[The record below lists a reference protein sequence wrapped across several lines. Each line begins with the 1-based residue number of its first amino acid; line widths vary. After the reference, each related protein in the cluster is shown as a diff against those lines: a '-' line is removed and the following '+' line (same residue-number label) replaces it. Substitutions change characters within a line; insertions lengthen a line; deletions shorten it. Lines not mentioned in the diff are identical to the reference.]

1 MQDYSESALVEKPAI
16 ALFAAL
22 GYKTA
27 NTFHERLGKNGTLGR
42 ETYDEVVLSPRLR
55 AALHRLNPGLSWEAI
70 EIAVEELTR
79 DRSALSLANANR
91 EVYGLLK
98 NGVNIRIRGD
108 GDEEIDETVRV
119 IDWNNLANNDF
130 LLVSQFWIAGEMY
143 KRRADL
149 VGFVNGLPLLFI
161 ELKAAH
167 KRLENALR
175 DNLRDYKDTIPQIFW
190 YNAFIILS
198 NGRQSRIGSI
208 TAGWE
213 HFFEWKKISNEQEK
227 GVVSLETMIRGT
239 CEQGRLLDIVENF
252 TLFSDAGGAVVKL
265 IAKNHQFLGVNK
277 ALDAVHSIPENQG
290 RLGAFWHTQGT
301 GTSYSYDFSSRR
313 VLLKIPGNW
322 TFLIVT
328 DRQELDYQIFKTFH
342 DVGAV
347 TEHQVQAE
355 NGEHLRQL
363 LQEDHRN
370 IFTLIHKFHTE
381 KGQTYP
387 KLSDRSDII
396 VITDEAHRTQYD
408 ILALNMRNPLPNDAF
423 IGFTG

>member
-22 GYKTA
+22 GYETA

-91 EVYGLLK
+91 EVYRLLK

-119 IDWNNLANNDF
+119 IDWNNPANNDF

-149 VGFVNGLPLLFI
+149 VGFVNGLPLIFI

-167 KRLENALR
+167 KRLENAYR
-175 DNLRDYKDTIPQIFW
+175 ANLREYKDTIPQIFW

-198 NGRQSRIGSI
+198 NGHQSRIGSFPS
-208 TAGWE
+208 GWE

-239 CEQGRLLDIVENF
+239 CEQSRLLDIVENF
-252 TLFSDAGGAVVKL
+252 TLFSDAGGALVKL
-265 IAKNHQFLGVNK
+265 IAKNHQFLGVNN
-277 ALDAVHSIPENQG
+277 ALDAVYSIHKSQG
-290 RLGAFWHTQGT
+290 RLGVFWHTQGS
-301 GTSYSYDFSSRR
+301 GKSYSMVFFSQK
-313 VLLKIPGNW
+313 VLRKIPGNW

-328 DRQELDYQIFKTFH
+328 DRQELDDQIYKTFKN
-342 DVGAV
+342 VAAV

-387 KLSDRSDII
+387 KLSAPSHII
-396 VITDEAHRTQYD
+396 VLTHDTHRTQYD
-408 ILALNMRNPLPNDAF
+408 ILALNIRNALPKAAL
-423 IGFTG
+423 

>member
-22 GYKTA
+22 GYETA
-27 NTFHERLGKNGTLGR
+27 NAFYERLGKNGTLGR
-42 ETYDEVVLSPRLR
+42 ETYSEVVLLPRLR

-91 EVYGLLK
+91 EVYRLLK
-98 NGVNIRIRGD
+98 NGVNVRSRGD

-119 IDWNNLANNDF
+119 IDWNNPANNDF

-149 VGFVNGLPLLFI
+149 VGFVNGLPLVFI

-167 KRLENALR
+167 KRLENAYR

-213 HFFEWKKISNEQEK
+213 HFFEWKKISNEQEN

-239 CEQGRLLDIVENF
+239 CEQSRLLDIVENF
-252 TLFSDAGGAVVKL
+252 TLFTDAGGALVKL
-265 IAKNHQFLGVNK
+265 IAKNHQFLSVNNS
-277 ALDAVHSIPENQG
+277 LVAVYSIRENHE
-290 RLGAFWHTQGT
+290 RLG
-301 GTSYSYDFSSRR
+301 
-313 VLLKIPGNW
+313 
-322 TFLIVT
+322 
-328 DRQELDYQIFKTFH
+328 IFC
-342 DVGAV
+342 
-347 TEHQVQAE
+347 
-355 NGEHLRQL
+355 
-363 LQEDHRN
+363 
-370 IFTLIHKFHTE
+370 
-381 KGQTYP
+381 
-387 KLSDRSDII
+387 
-396 VITDEAHRTQYD
+396 
-408 ILALNMRNPLPNDAF
+408 DAKCSG
-423 IGFTG
+423 ISETMV